1 VSRLVDAE
9 FGSCRFATKPAETY
23 EKGSGVLARQRPGL
37 TLEVSSAR
45 TAHHDTAHLVLTSA
59 SLQVVSTRRTTT
71 AHKHHPFTIPLLPPP
86 NNNPIH
92 NTNTPAPWSQLALPN
107 ASTDQPL
114 YAHRDSIKI
123 QSTAPSQLFRKLR
136 HRCTASPAVPPT
148 QSVRPATSCSALPFP
163 RRFRPCTRIAYCCS
177 LGHVSTNTDDANDAP
192 RLGWAWT
199 PDVPHSRRR
208 LTSALWTTRAALEL
222 KSLPT

>member
-1 VSRLVDAE
+1 MWTLES
-9 FGSCRFATKPAETY
+9 GSCRFATKPAETY

-45 TAHHDTAHLVLTSA
+45 TAHHDTAHLVPTYQRISPSRSFSA
-59 SLQVVSTRRTTT
+59 CSQVVSTRRTTT

-92 NTNTPAPWSQLALPN
+92 NTNTPVPWSQLALPN

-114 YAHRDSIKI
+114 YAHRDSINI

-136 HRCTASPAVPPT
+136 HRCTASPAVPPSACDL
-148 QSVRPATSCSALPFP
+148 QHPALLFP
-163 RRFRPCTRIAYCCS
+163 S
-177 LGHVSTNTDDANDAP
+177 
-192 RLGWAWT
+192 
-199 PDVPHSRRR
+199 
-208 LTSALWTTRAALEL
+208 RAAFALARA
-222 KSLPT
+222 SPTAAHWDMYRRTPTTQTTLLG

>member
-1 VSRLVDAE
+1 
-9 FGSCRFATKPAETY
+9 
-23 EKGSGVLARQRPGL
+23 VLARQRPGL

-45 TAHHDTAHLVLTSA
+45 TAHHDTAHLVPTYQRISPSRSFSA
-59 SLQVVSTRRTTT
+59 CSQVVSTRRTTT

-114 YAHRDSIKI
+114 YAHRDSINI

-136 HRCTASPAVPPT
+136 HRCTASPAVPPSACDL
-148 QSVRPATSCSALPFP
+148 QRPALLFP
-163 RRFRPCTRIAYCCS
+163 S
-177 LGHVSTNTDDANDAP
+177 
-192 RLGWAWT
+192 
-199 PDVPHSRRR
+199 
-208 LTSALWTTRAALEL
+208 RAAFALARA
-222 KSLPT
+222 SPTAAHWDMYRRTPTTQTTLLG

>member
-1 VSRLVDAE
+1 MWTLES
-9 FGSCRFATKPAETY
+9 GSCRFATKPAETY

-45 TAHHDTAHLVLTSA
+45 TAHHDTAHLVPTYQRISPSRSFSA
-59 SLQVVSTRRTTT
+59 CSQVVSTRRTTT

-92 NTNTPAPWSQLALPN
+92 NTNTPVPWSQLALPN

-114 YAHRDSIKI
+114 YAHRDSINI

-136 HRCTASPAVPPT
+136 HRCTASPAVPPSACDL
-148 QSVRPATSCSALPFP
+148 QRPALLFP
-163 RRFRPCTRIAYCCS
+163 S
-177 LGHVSTNTDDANDAP
+177 
-192 RLGWAWT
+192 
-199 PDVPHSRRR
+199 
-208 LTSALWTTRAALEL
+208 RAAFALARA
-222 KSLPT
+222 SPTAAHWDMYRRTPTTQTTLLG

>member
-1 VSRLVDAE
+1 M
-9 FGSCRFATKPAETY
+9 
-23 EKGSGVLARQRPGL
+23 LARQRPGL

-45 TAHHDTAHLVLTSA
+45 TAHHDTAHLVPTYQRISPSRSFSA
-59 SLQVVSTRRTTT
+59 CSQVVSTRRTTT

-114 YAHRDSIKI
+114 YAHRDSINI

-136 HRCTASPAVPPT
+136 HRCTASPAVPPSACDL
-148 QSVRPATSCSALPFP
+148 QHPALLFP
-163 RRFRPCTRIAYCCS
+163 S
-177 LGHVSTNTDDANDAP
+177 
-192 RLGWAWT
+192 
-199 PDVPHSRRR
+199 
-208 LTSALWTTRAALEL
+208 RAAFALARA
-222 KSLPT
+222 SPTAAHWDMYRRTPTTQTTLLG